1 MFNIINWLK
10 KDRKRKIN
18 KYNHENNRNLPNI
31 NNETEKTSAPKIL
44 LYSSIE
50 FFLKVSQF
58 PIYFFL
64 IIKFLNLVYN
74 SS

>member
-10 KDRKRKIN
+10 KDRKKKN
-18 KYNHENNRNLPNI
+18 KQNNRNLPNI

-50 FFLKVSQF
+50 FFLKVSQ
-58 PIYFFL
+58 YFFL
-64 IIKFLNLVYN
+64 LIKFLNLVYN